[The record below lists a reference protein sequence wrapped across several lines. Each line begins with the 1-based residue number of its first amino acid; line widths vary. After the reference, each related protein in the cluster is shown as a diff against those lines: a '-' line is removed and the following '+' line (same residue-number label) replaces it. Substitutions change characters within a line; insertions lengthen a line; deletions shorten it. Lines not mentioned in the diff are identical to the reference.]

1 MSDLSSKE
9 LFDQMQ
15 KTITTVFSNYY
26 CFFVKRDKYDLFVLK
41 QIDKTKSKCSDFK
54 EYETSFRNLLVKL
67 SNIKV
72 KEFLSD
78 EEKCDKIIERFI
90 NTFFTSNND
99 YKSSLK
105 SINQLDEFFT
115 NHDYIIPFAKLHE
128 LLINNDK
135 FKGAIESIFNF
146 NKEAIIS
153 GRVDELFTSPFIV
166 GSLEE
171 FASINDI
178 EIKDTSTLDSNNSFS
193 SDLFQ
198 TYVREITKFPL
209 LSIADE
215 KRLGYILKNSP
226 KDSDEYK
233 DAKEKFINSNL
244 RLVISIAKRY
254 QNLGLNMLDLIQ
266 EGNLGLITAVDKFDI
281 DKGFKFSTYATWW
294 IRQAVSRGVADK
306 GRTIRIP
313 VHVVESLNKY
323 TKNKELLRNKLFR
336 DPTVEEYSEEYDVP
350 VDKIIQLEKQLILP
364 KSLNE
369 MIGDDEDSERMDFIP
384 SEDGKLEEEVEQSVL
399 KDEVDKI
406 LEKLFDPRTIFVL
419 KKRYG
424 FIDGKETTLEQIGKE
439 LGLTRERVRQ
449 IESKAIIKI
458 RKNRK
463 ICEALSGFALNP
475 ERVIDNITA
484 NQIRY
489 SNSANTFKL
498 GNHSYESDND
508 YEELYKL
515 LKEYKRED
523 VDRAISNLSN
533 SDRSII
539 FKRFAVFKDEQAKSM
554 ADRQTFNRFYSTV
567 LPRIK
572 RLIED
577 PNYYY
582 KGSKN
587 MPRKFRVEKISKE
600 EAKQMKELLMS
611 IDNRYFTSLLNPRES
626 ISLIF
631 KSGVIE
637 DKIFSDEAIANYLNT
652 TDADVRGILMSAH
665 LKLAM
670 NHVELRIARDHKEKE
685 KVKTLGG
692 DWLK

>member
-153 GRVDELFTSPFIV
+153 SRVDELFTSPFIV

-475 ERVIDNITA
+475 ERVIDNITV